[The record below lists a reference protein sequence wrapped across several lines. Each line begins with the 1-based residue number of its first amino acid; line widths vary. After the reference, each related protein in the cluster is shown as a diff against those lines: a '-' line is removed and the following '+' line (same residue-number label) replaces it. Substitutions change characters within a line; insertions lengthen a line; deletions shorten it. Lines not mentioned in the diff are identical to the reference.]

1 MRRSGNFVAV
11 FLCLV
16 LTAAPTAQ
24 AQKRVALV
32 IGNSA
37 YQHAGLLDNP
47 KNDAIDVAG
56 ALKKHG
62 FQVIAGFDLDKA
74 GMDRKIR
81 DFAEALPG
89 ATSAVFFFAGHGLQV
104 SGHNYLVPI
113 DAKLTTAAAL
123 DWEMVRLDLVHRSME
138 REAATSIL
146 FVDACRNNPLAR
158 NLARVMGTRSAEIG
172 RGLAPVE
179 AGVGTLVSFST
190 QPGNVALDG
199 AGRNSPFAGALVK
212 HIHQTKDDLSNI
224 LIAVRNDVLKDTKG
238 QQVPW
243 EHSALT
249 GRFYFDPTAA
259 VRPPPADEITWALIK
274 DATDPALLKRFIDQF
289 PQSQR
294 RSEAEKA
301 AAALAAIAKPAA
313 PPPEPP
319 KKVEPPPPPPRAA
332 ASDEVAWSL
341 IKDSKDAAV
350 LRRFAEQFPDSGK
363 RKEAEQRAAALTA
376 AAVAPPPT
384 PPAKAPTGTS
394 KSKCF
399 SFEGRQFCP

>member
-1 MRRSGNFVAV
+1 LLVALVAV
-11 FLCLV
+11 
-16 LTAAPTAQ
+16 PNAQ

-47 KNDAIDVAG
+47 KNDATDVAG

-74 GMDRKIR
+74 GMDHKIR
-81 DFAEALPG
+81 EFAEAVPG
-89 ATSAVFFFAGHGLQV
+89 ATAAVFFFAGHGLQV

-138 REAATSIL
+138 RETATSIL

-199 AGRNSPFAGALVK
+199 TGRNSPFAAALVK
-212 HIHQTKDDLSNI
+212 HIQQTRDDLSNI
-224 LIAVRNDVLKDTKG
+224 LIAVRNDVLKETKG

-249 GRFYFDPTAA
+249 GRFYFDPTAP
-259 VRPPPADEITWALIK
+259 VRLPQPDELTWALIR
-274 DATDPALLKRFIDQF
+274 DAMDPALIKRFIEQF
-289 PQSQR
+289 PQSAR
-294 RSEAEKA
+294 RPEAEK
-301 AAALAAIAKPAA
+301 LAATLAGTAKPGELLSAQ
-313 PPPEPP
+313 P
-319 KKVEPPPPPPRAA
+319 KKAESPPPPPPAA
-332 ASDEVAWSL
+332 PPDEVAWSL
-341 IKDSKDAAV
+341 IKDSNDPAV
-350 LRRFAEQFPDSGK
+350 LRRFAEQFPNSGK
-363 RKEAEQRAAALTA
+363 RKDAERRAASLPA
-376 AAVAPPPT
+376 AAAPPAP
-384 PPAKAPTGTS
+384 PVQPAKAPAG

-399 SFEGRQFCP
+399 AFDGRQFCP